1 MKSTPFSFEF
11 ELKFM
16 KFEVLTIFPEI
27 IECYIKHGVV
37 GKALNKGIAE
47 VKIYNLRDFTSD
59 KHKKVDD
66 YPYGGGAGMVMQ
78 IEPFYKAIMH
88 VKEDKK
94 PKKLLLLSPQG
105 RKFTQK
111 LAQEFIEENKGMVLI
126 CGRYEGID
134 ERVKAFVD
142 EEVSVGD
149 YVLSGGELAALVI
162 IDSIVRLIP
171 GALGDELSAVEDS
184 FMKGL
189 LDYPHYT
196 RPEDF
201 KGMKVPEVLLSGD
214 HKKIAL
220 WRKRQ
225 ALKNTL
231 KNRPDLLKNLS
242 RDDMKILKELCSEI
256 NKKILEGVYEP
267 VNN

>member
-1 MKSTPFSFEF
+1 
-11 ELKFM
+11 M

-27 IECYIKHGVV
+27 IECYIKHGVL
-37 GKALNKGIAE
+37 GKALNKGIVE
-47 VKIYNLRDFTSD
+47 VKVYNLRDFTSD

-78 IEPFYKAIMH
+78 IEPFYNAIMH
-88 VKEDKK
+88 LKADEK
-94 PKKLLLLSPQG
+94 PRKLVLLSPQG

-111 LAQEFIEENKGMVLI
+111 LAQKFMEESKAMVLI

-142 EEVSVGD
+142 EEVSIGD

-162 IDSIVRLIP
+162 IDSVVRLIP

-184 FMKGL
+184 FMKGF

-242 RDDMKILKELCSEI
+242 PEDMRILKELCSEI
-256 NKKILEGVYEP
+256 NKKILEGVHES